1 MKKIEIF
8 GERIPWSF
16 IGVLFAL
23 AFGIFGIYSWLH
35 ERKPNISF
43 EITSETNVLDV
54 RKPLE
59 DLSIFFQKEDIQK
72 ENLNLRIFTIR
83 VENNGEVDILQ
94 GQYDANDI
102 WGIHVQDARI
112 IEARL
117 INSNSEYLRTKLEP
131 NLIEGNKLKLKKVIF
146 EKGKFFVLE
155 LLVLHEKFLQPEI
168 VPIGKIAGIDRI
180 MPIKSWAEEEK
191 QSFLTK
197 ILYGNVFIHLIRFIG
212 YFLILIIAGFATG
225 IIVMNFSGLIGK
237 RRIKLR
243 KREIIRV
250 FGDRA
255 LTENKEE
262 KFVYEFY
269 INYGEKRIK
278 SFSELLKK
286 ENKLLSE
293 IKRYELIKKLNEVND
308 LTPSELI
315 PTTSSHERER
325 ASRSII
331 MKSPIAKLVEN
342 GIVALGS
349 YNKVK
354 IKKEFKRTL
363 DDFIKYLEG
372 ARK

>member
-1 MKKIEIF
+1 MKNIEIF
-8 GERIPWSF
+8 KEKIPWS
-16 IGVLFAL
+16 IMGVLLAL
-23 AFGIFGIYSWLH
+23 VFGGFGIYSVVH
-35 ERKPNISF
+35 EKKSNIF
-43 EITSETNVLDV
+43 YEITNEVNVLDV
-54 RKPLE
+54 RKPLKDLKISFQE
-59 DLSIFFQKEDIQK
+59 DDIQK
-72 ENLNLRIFTIR
+72 KNLNLRIFTVR

-94 GQYDANDI
+94 GQYDTGDI
-102 WGIHVQDARI
+102 WGIQVQNARI
-112 IEARL
+112 IEVRL

-131 NLIEGNKLKLKKVIF
+131 NLIESNKIKLNKVIF

-180 MPIKSWAEEEK
+180 VPIKSWAEEEK

-197 ILYGNVFIHLIRFIG
+197 ILYGNVFIHFIRFIS
-212 YFLILIIAGFATG
+212 YFLSLIIAGLAIG

-262 KFVYEFY
+262 KFVYKFY

-286 ENKLLSE
+286 ENKLLLE

-315 PTTSSHERER
+315 PITSSYERER
-325 ASRSII
+325 ARRSII

-342 GIVALGS
+342 GVVAVGS

-363 DDFIKYLEG
+363 DEFIKYLEG